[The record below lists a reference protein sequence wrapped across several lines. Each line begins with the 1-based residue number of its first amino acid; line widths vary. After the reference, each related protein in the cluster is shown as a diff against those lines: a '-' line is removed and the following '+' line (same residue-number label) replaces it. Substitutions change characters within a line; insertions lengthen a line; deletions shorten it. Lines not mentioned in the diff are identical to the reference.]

1 VVFVAELFSS
11 RHKGNK
17 TLRKSNKIK
26 SFGLPAIGFALGEA
40 GGSLWVV
47 ANISWFSPRCR
58 LYPPACNPHGL
69 EEAEPEASLSG
80 LGIIS

>member
-26 SFGLPAIGFALGEA
+26 SFVPARHRLRFRRGGRVFVGGGKYFLVLSAL
-40 GGSLWVV
+40 
-47 ANISWFSPRCR
+47 
-58 LYPPACNPHGL
+58 
-69 EEAEPEASLSG
+69 
-80 LGIIS
+80 